1 MTPSK
6 LGAKTAEA
14 RQHLKRCALCPRECG
29 VDRRRGETGF
39 CGAGREMRIAAVSI
53 HHGEE
58 PPLSGW
64 SEGSGNVFF
73 TGCSLS
79 CIFCQNYPVSRLG
92 VGRKMAAEEGAAA
105 FLSLQERG
113 ARNVNLVSPAPWVPQ
128 ILETLLL
135 AREAGLHLPV
145 VYNSSGYESLETLR
159 LLDGVVDIYL
169 PDMKYADPRKA
180 GAYSGAADYVPISR
194 RAVVEMSR
202 QVGPLHPEE
211 ESAASRGVLVRHLV
225 LPGGTGEAA
234 AVLRYLDELTPRL
247 PVSLM
252 YQYFPAWKAVSH
264 PVLGRRLWRQEGRAA
279 ERALANMPSLA
290 GWTQDYG

>member
-1 MTPSK
+1 
-6 LGAKTAEA
+6 
-14 RQHLKRCALCPRECG
+14 
-29 VDRRRGETGF
+29 
-39 CGAGREMRIAAVSI
+39 MRIAAVSL
-53 HHGEE
+53 HQGEE
-58 PPLSGW
+58 PPLSGTE
-64 SEGSGNVFF
+64 EGSGNVFF

-92 VGRKMAAEEGAAA
+92 IGRTLNRDEGAAA

-113 ARNVNLVSPAPWVPQ
+113 AGNVNLVSPTPWVPQ
-128 ILETLLL
+128 VLESLLL

-180 GAYSGAADYVPISR
+180 GAYSGAPDYVPVSR

-202 QVGPLHPEE
+202 QVGPLPAVEG
-211 ESAASRGVLVRHLV
+211 SASPRGVLVRHLV
-225 LPGGTGEAA
+225 LPGGVGETA
-234 AVLRYLDELTPRL
+234 AVLHFLDGLTPRL

-252 YQYFPAWKAVSH
+252 YQYFPAWKAVGH
-264 PVLGRRLWRQEGRAA
+264 PVLGRKLWRQEGRAA
-279 ERALANMPSLA
+279 ERVLTSMPALA

>member
-1 MTPSK
+1 
-6 LGAKTAEA
+6 
-14 RQHLKRCALCPRECG
+14 
-29 VDRRRGETGF
+29 
-39 CGAGREMRIAAVSI
+39 MRIAAVSI

-58 PPLSGW
+58 PPLSGTE
-64 SEGSGNVFF
+64 EGSGNVFF
-73 TGCSLS
+73 TGCGLF
-79 CIFCQNYPVSRLG
+79 CVFCQNYPISRLG
-92 VGRKMAAEEGAAA
+92 TGRSLNPDEGAAA

-113 ARNVNLVSPAPWVPQ
+113 ARNVNLVSPTPWVPH
-128 ILETLLL
+128 ILESLLL

-145 VYNSSGYESLETLR
+145 AYNSSGYESLGTLR

-180 GAYSGAADYVPISR
+180 DAYSGAADYVPVSR

-202 QVGPLHPEE
+202 QVGPLRPEE
-211 ESAASRGVLVRHLV
+211 ESGSPRGVLVRHLV

-234 AVLRYLDELTPRL
+234 AILRFLDGLTPRL

-252 YQYFPAWKAVSH
+252 YQYFPAWKAVGH
-264 PVLGRRLWRQEGRAA
+264 PLLGRRLWRQEGRAA
-279 ERALANMPSLA
+279 ERALASVPALT